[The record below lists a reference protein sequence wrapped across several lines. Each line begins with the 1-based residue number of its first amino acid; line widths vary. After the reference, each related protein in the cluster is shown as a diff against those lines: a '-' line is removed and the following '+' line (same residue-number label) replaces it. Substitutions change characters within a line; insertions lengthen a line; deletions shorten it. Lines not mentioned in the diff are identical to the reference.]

1 MAQTQQPETS
11 IPQSTALFGGLGV
24 IPFVAGAVLA
34 NIPSTSASGHWLV
47 IGYGAVIL
55 SFLGGIQWGVGLKSV
70 PRAWLP
76 YLIAISISLMGWIA
90 LLLTPLWGL
99 LLLGA
104 GYIAAFFYDAVTTP
118 LFDLPGWFIRL
129 RILLTMSVLASLGVA
144 ALPLIP

>member
-1 MAQTQQPETS
+1 MSNNQTSETS
-11 IPQSTALFGGLGV
+11 IPHSTALFGGLGI
-24 IPFVAGAVLA
+24 IPFVAGALLA

-55 SFLGGIQWGVGLKSV
+55 SFLGGIQWGVGLKTV

-76 YLIAISISLMGWIA
+76 YLVAILISLTGWVS
-90 LLLTPLWGL
+90 LLLAPLWGL

-104 GYIAAFFYDAVTTP
+104 GFIAAFFYDAITTP

-129 RILLTMSVLASLGVA
+129 RILLTLSVLASLGVA
-144 ALPLIP
+144 AFPLLP